1 MTKAP
6 TGVGQRIGMRSN
18 RESKQV
24 RWHWLFLAPAI
35 LLVLCAFGAFLWWHY
50 YKTTP
55 TYTLA
60 LLVDAAER
68 NDTTA
73 FDELFVMDRVV
84 ETFASEMAQ
93 AKGVDSPEW
102 LRNRL
107 VSIAPSITATIKPIF
122 REAVRRRIL
131 ELAEQSANAPF
142 FLRALGVLLKTNV
155 VGDGSTATATISQG
169 GERLELKLE
178 QVNKRWKVVSV
189 RDDALASRVMAN
201 LTKELPVKIPTDG
214 IPNPLD
220 GLLPKTL
227 P

>member
-1 MTKAP
+1 MVSA
-6 TGVGQRIGMRSN
+6 SN
-18 RESKQV
+18 LGSKPV
-24 RWHWLFLAPAI
+24 KWRWLVLGPAI
-35 LLVLCAFGAFLWWHY
+35 LIVLGAIAALLLWQY

-93 AKGVDSPEW
+93 AKGIEAPNW

-107 VSIAPSITATIKPIF
+107 QSIAPSITVTIKPIF
-122 REAVRRRIL
+122 REAVRRRVL
-131 ELAEQSANAPF
+131 ELAEQSVNAPF
-142 FLRALGVLLKTNV
+142 FFKALGVLLKTKVAENGNAV
-155 VGDGSTATATISQG
+155 TATITQG
-169 GERLELKLE
+169 GERLDLKLE
-178 QVNKRWKVVSV
+178 QVNKQWKVVSV
-189 RDDALASRVMAN
+189 RDDALASRVMAS
-201 LTKELPVKIPTDG
+201 LAKELPVQIPSDR
-214 IPNPLD
+214 ISNPLD